1 MSETQEACGSH
12 VHRIKTTGTL
22 TRGRVVVP
30 SRMPFELSVERKAQG
45 PRTRTK
51 LTEGF
56 HGSAILCL
64 TQCLLRSV

>member
-30 SRMPFELSVERKAQG
+30 SRMPFELCRAEGAGPKDKDKA
-45 PRTRTK
+45 
-51 LTEGF
+51 
-56 HGSAILCL
+56 H
-64 TQCLLRSV
+64 